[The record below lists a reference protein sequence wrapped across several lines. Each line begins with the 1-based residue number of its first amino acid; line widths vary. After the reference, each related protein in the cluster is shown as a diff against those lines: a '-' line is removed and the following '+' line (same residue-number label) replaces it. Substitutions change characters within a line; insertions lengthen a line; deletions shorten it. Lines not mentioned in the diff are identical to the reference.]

1 MKLKGSTAL
10 NRMQIEQVAS
20 KGLNSVHFSKTL
32 ERIYQEQY
40 KNEAAYEF
48 RFRGL
53 IILILY
59 LFLSFG
65 IYTHSLFS

>member
-53 IILILY
+53 II
-59 LFLSFG
+59 
-65 IYTHSLFS
+65 